1 MRLVPSRCLG
11 LVLGYDAYVL
21 LLGDFFEFDKD
32 CLKIMSET
40 DQRFDVVTVGGGLV
54 GAVGALCFDKFAGSQ
69 FRQALIERGSLED
82 FSDFEKNNEIK
93 SSGRAYA
100 LSESSRAILD
110 VLGLWDEMKDFA
122 QPIQEVDISDSDL
135 DSPFRPIF
143 LNFSGEIALGKV
155 GAYIIEHE
163 PLAAPIYRALRAAP
177 SLEIFEGS
185 QLEAMKHHASYV
197 ELELDNGVSFLTSLC
212 IGADGRGSKVRSL
225 AEIKTIT
232 SDYEQDGIVVTVNL
246 SRPHNGKA
254 VQHFLPSGPFAIL
267 PLPGD
272 KASLV
277 WTERRGKAADMCALS
292 DEDFISEVN
301 LRFSPKLG
309 TATLAG
315 PRKHF
320 PLSLVLARSF
330 IGDRVVLVGDAAHG
344 VHPLAGQ
351 GMNLGLRDVAAL
363 VEVIVET
370 KRLGLDIGGNVALE
384 RYQQWRRFDG
394 VMSALAMDGMK
405 RLFSNDN
412 DFLRELRGFGLRL
425 VDRLP
430 PLKEFFVKEAAGMN
444 GDVPLLMQ
452 GKKL

>member
-1 MRLVPSRCLG
+1 
-11 LVLGYDAYVL
+11 
-21 LLGDFFEFDKD
+21 
-32 CLKIMSET
+32 MSGT
-40 DQRFDVVTVGGGLV
+40 NQNKDVVTVGGGLV
-54 GAVGALCFDKFAGSQ
+54 GAVGALCLDKFGGQ
-69 FRQALIERGSLED
+69 NFRQALIERHTLED
-82 FSDFEKNNEIK
+82 YSDFEQNPDKK

-110 VLGLWDEMKDFA
+110 VLGLWDDMKAFA

-135 DSPFRPIF
+135 DSPFRPVF

-163 PLAAPIYRALRAAP
+163 PLAAPIYKALRQAS
-177 SLEIFEGS
+177 SLEIFEGC
-185 QLEAMKHHASYV
+185 QLKT
-197 ELELDNGVSFLTSLC
+197 LDQKPDFIQLHLDDGVSLTASLC

-232 SDYEQDGIVVTVNL
+232 SDYDQDGIVVTVDL
-246 SRPHNGKA
+246 SQPHDGKA

-272 KASLV
+272 RASLV
-277 WTERRGKAADMCALS
+277 WTEERGKAADMCALD

-309 TATLAG
+309 TAELAG

-330 IGDRVVLVGDAAHG
+330 IAERVVLIGDAAHG

-363 VEVIVET
+363 VEVVVET
-370 KRLGLDIGGNVALE
+370 KRLGLDVGGNVALE

-394 VMSALAMDGMK
+394 VTSALAMDGLK
-405 RLFSNDN
+405 RLFSNDQAV
-412 DFLRELRGFGLRL
+412 LRELRGFGLRL

-430 PLKEFFVKEAAGMN
+430 PLKEFFVKEAAGVN

-452 GKKL
+452 GKSL

>member
-1 MRLVPSRCLG
+1 MNEADR
-11 LVLGYDAYVL
+11 
-21 LLGDFFEFDKD
+21 K
-32 CLKIMSET
+32 
-40 DQRFDVVTVGGGLV
+40 FDVVTVGGGLV
-54 GAVGALCFDKFAGSQ
+54 GAVGAICFDKFAGKN
-69 FRQALIERGSLED
+69 FRQALIERFTLED
-82 FSDFEKNNEIK
+82 GSDFEKNPNK
-93 SSGRAYA
+93 KPSGRAYA
-100 LSESSRAILD
+100 LSESSRAIFE
-110 VLGLWDEMKDFA
+110 VLGIWDEMEPFA

-135 DSPFRPIF
+135 DSPFRPVF

-163 PLAAPIYRALRAAP
+163 PLAAPIYKALHQAK
-177 SLEIFEGS
+177 SLQVFEGS
-185 QLEAMKHHASYV
+185 QLETFDQKPDHIQLS
-197 ELELDNGVSFLTSLC
+197 LDDGALLSASLC

-232 SDYEQDGIVVTVNL
+232 SDYEQDGIVVTVDL
-246 SRPHNGKA
+246 SQPHGGKA

-272 KASLV
+272 RASLV
-277 WTERRGKAADMCALS
+277 WTEERGKAADMCALV
-292 DEDFISEVN
+292 DEEFITEVN

-309 TATLAG
+309 TAELAG

-330 IGDRVVLVGDAAHG
+330 IAERVVLIGDAAHG

-370 KRLGLDIGGNVALE
+370 KRLGLDVGGSVALE

-394 VMSALAMDGMK
+394 VTSALAMDGLK
-405 RLFSNDN
+405 RLFSNDQAL
-412 DFLRELRGFGLRL
+412 LRELRGFGLRL

-430 PLKEFFVKEAAGMN
+430 PLKEFFVKEAAGVN

-452 GKKL
+452 GKSL

>member
-1 MRLVPSRCLG
+1 MTK
-11 LVLGYDAYVL
+11 AYQ
-21 LLGDFFEFDKD
+21 K
-32 CLKIMSET
+32 
-40 DQRFDVVTVGGGLV
+40 FDVVTIGGGLV
-54 GAVGALCFDKFAGSQ
+54 GAVGALCFDKFAGSH

-82 FSDFEKNNEIK
+82 FSDFEKDNEIK
-93 SSGRAYA
+93 LSGRAYA
-100 LSESSRAILD
+100 LSESSRAILE

-135 DSPFRPIF
+135 DSPFRPVF

-163 PLAAPIYRALRAAP
+163 PLAAPIYRALRSAS

-185 QLEAMKHHASYV
+185 HLEALEHHAGHVQV
-197 ELELDNGVSFLTSLC
+197 ELDDGVSLSAALC

-225 AEIKTIT
+225 AEIKTLK
-232 SDYEQDGIVVTVNL
+232 SDYHQDGIVVTVDL
-246 SRPHNGKA
+246 SQPHNGKA

-272 KASLV
+272 RASLV

-292 DEDFISEVN
+292 DEDFIAEVN

-309 TATLAG
+309 TAALAG

-330 IGDRVVLVGDAAHG
+330 IAERVVLIGDAAHG

-394 VMSALAMDGMK
+394 VTSALAMDGMK

-412 DFLRELRGFGLRL
+412 VLLQELRGFGLRL

-452 GKKL
+452 GKNL